1 MIKGVHH
8 IGLTTSDLGA
18 ASSLFGAGLA
28 LEEARRFEVT
38 DQASARALFQ
48 LEGVSAEVRLSRAAN
63 GFLELFRFDAPTP
76 PPIRA
81 RGANEAGI
89 THVCIQTPAGET
101 ALTRLSEAGA
111 SFPHG
116 LISLGGDFRYGY
128 GRIVDQLIIEVE
140 ETAAAPDSE
149 VDAWIGHV
157 AFATSDIDRLIRFYE
172 ALTGHRRHGGQRLT
186 GHAAYDRITG
196 LKDVD
201 VTAAWIQGMN
211 IGLEFWSYANPPTV
225 SRDDE
230 RPVNEAGYSHVCFET
245 DDVEADLAL
254 AIAAGG
260 RPHSTVQDL
269 GTARVGYL
277 RDPDGNIVELLQWS
291 SAGAALSVDT
301 LAAPDVL
308 ARLNVA
314 LAERRAAVKALA

>member
-8 IGLTTSDLGA
+8 IGLTTSDLDA
-18 ASSLFGAGLA
+18 ATALFGAGLA

-48 LEGVSAEVRLSRAAN
+48 LDGVAADVRLTRAAN
-63 GFLELFRFDAPTP
+63 GFLELFRFDAPAS

-89 THVCIQTPAGET
+89 THICIQTPAGEA
-101 ALTRLSEAGA
+101 ALASLSGAGA
-111 SFPHG
+111 RFPHG
-116 LISLGGDFRYGY
+116 LTSLGGDFRYGY
-128 GRIVDQLIIEVE
+128 GRIVDELIIEVE
-140 ETAAAPDSE
+140 ETAAAPDAGPES
-149 VDAWIGHV
+149 WIGHV
-157 AFATSDIDRLIRFYE
+157 AFATPDMDRLTGFYE
-172 ALTGHRRHGGQRLT
+172 ALTGLRRHGGQRLT

-211 IGLEFWSYANPPTV
+211 IGLEFWSYANPPTTP
-225 SRDDE
+225 RADD
-230 RPVNEAGYSHVCFET
+230 RPVHEAGYSHVCFET
-245 DDVEADLAL
+245 DDVESDLAR

-260 RPHSTVQDL
+260 RPHSAVQDL
-269 GTARVGYL
+269 GSARVAYL

-291 SAGAALSVDT
+291 ASAAALSVDT

-314 LAERRAAVKALA
+314 LDERRAAAKAQA